1 MKERHD
7 SFAIQIE
14 HLILILLAVFCMASV
29 GSQVIFV
36 LYHGMKTG
44 LWGTKYFVDLFAAF
58 VVCLLVRNMKP
69 KVFCKDVA
77 IRARLLDNALIEL
90 ETFSA
95 VSICA
100 HAVHSDPDQERKAI
114 FLF

>member
-36 LYHGMKTG
+36 SYHGMKTG

-58 VVCLLVRNMKP
+58 VVCLLVG
-69 KVFCKDVA
+69 
-77 IRARLLDNALIEL
+77 
-90 ETFSA
+90 T
-95 VSICA
+95 
-100 HAVHSDPDQERKAI
+100 
-114 FLF
+114 